1 VAGRR
6 TNLVLLVLIALA
18 LVSGMVMWAVGSGW
32 GRWPTVVHGAVG
44 VAIVVMAPW
53 KTMVGTRGVRRRGV
67 PAAVPALV
75 LAVLVTTSL
84 LTGLLHRAGARDA
97 GPVLVMQ
104 VHVGAA
110 LVALPLALWHVTSHP
125 VRPRRTDLSRRSL
138 LRGALLA
145 GGSTAATLA
154 LPHAGRAATRSLER
168 GSFQPV
174 AMPVTQWLSDT
185 VPVVDG
191 ELWSL
196 RVAERRW
203 PLDELERLA
212 DEEVVVTLDCTGG
225 WYARQRWAG
234 VPLDRL
240 LAASG
245 VSEGRS
251 IEVQSVT
258 GYRRRFPSRDAPV
271 LLLATRVGGRP
282 LSSGHGFPARLVA
295 PNRRGYW
302 WVKWV
307 NEISVDQRP
316 WWWQSPFPLS

>member
-6 TNLVLLVLIALA
+6 TNLVLLVLIGLA
-18 LVSGMVMWAVGSGW
+18 LISGALMWGVGSGW

-53 KTMVGTRGVRRRGV
+53 KTMVSRRGLRRRGV

-75 LAVLVTTSL
+75 LAFLVATSL
-84 LTGLLHRAGARDA
+84 LTGLVHRAGARDA
-97 GPVLVMQ
+97 GPLLVMQ
-104 VHVGAA
+104 LHVGAA
-110 LVALPLALWHVTSHP
+110 LVALPLALWHVASHP
-125 VRPRRTDLSRRSL
+125 VRPRRTDLTRRSL
-138 LRGALLA
+138 LRGGLLA
-145 GGSTAATLA
+145 GGSTVATLA
-154 LPHAGRAATRSLER
+154 LPYAGRAATRSLER
-168 GSFQPV
+168 GSFEPA
-174 AMPVTQWLSDT
+174 AMPVTQWLFDT

-191 ELWSL
+191 EVWIL
-196 RVAERRW
+196 RVAERLW
-203 PLDELERLA
+203 SLDELERLA

-234 VPLDRL
+234 VRLDRL

-251 IEVQSVT
+251 IEIRSVT
-258 GYRRRFPSRDAPV
+258 GYRRRFPSRDASV

-295 PNRRGYW
+295 PNRRGCW

-307 NEISVDQRP
+307 NEISVDHGP